1 MWGQVR
7 TCGDRGTAKCA
18 YLQAASGTVLGDD
31 ADVRR
36 VDARPDEPG
45 QVFILDVSHLN
56 RNTSGSVRFW
66 RSNRTRTAIREHLQM
81 IWTDSRV

>member
-1 MWGQVR
+1 MR
-7 TCGDRGTAKCA
+7 TCWDRGTAKCA

-31 ADVRR
+31 TDVRW

-56 RNTSGSVRFW
+56 RNISESVQFS

-81 IWTDSRV
+81 IWTDSHV